1 MFVPLSDPNVLIDSS
16 ADLEGTTPPQPT
28 TVEHISSQATPAQLE
43 VTRQA
48 EVLAEDD
55 ISPEAQ
61 NIDATAAPN
70 PTVASVSTGPTQGS
84 STVLENS
91 QVTSIPAS
99 STLEPAAIPEATTP
113 NPDTI
118 INEEHAST
126 GPPLQE
132 QDTVTTHIPAPT
144 DAAQEDTMDD
154 MTPGVTTAD
163 SVNVTPDPTKAS
175 SNPQEKPESYKP
187 PPAKPTLTK
196 PNSKPEVKPIGP
208 AQTATIDD
216 PRDYQAGKKKTP
228 IIGTDS
234 QPLET
239 NDLMCVCRSHISCSL
254 CWYII
259 YLT

>member
-1 MFVPLSDPNVLIDSS
+1 MFKELNNMFVPLSDSNVLIDSS

-28 TVEHISSQATPAQLE
+28 TAEHISSQATPAQLE

-48 EVLAEDD
+48 EVLPEDD

-61 NIDATAAPN
+61 NIDATAAPSDMPQATSTAPN

-84 STVLENS
+84 SIVLENS

-99 STLEPAAIPEATTP
+99 STLEPTAVPEATTP

-132 QDTVTTHIPAPT
+132 QDAVTTHIPAPT

-154 MTPGVTTAD
+154 ITPGVTAAD
-163 SVNVTPDPTKAS
+163 SVNVTPDPTKAT
-175 SNPQEKPESYKP
+175 SNPQEKPESDKP
-187 PPAKPTLTK
+187 APAKPTLTK
-196 PNSKPEVKPIGP
+196 PNSKPEVKPMGP
-208 AQTATIDD
+208 ALTANIDD
-216 PRDYQAGKKKTP
+216 PRDYQAGNTP
-228 IIGTDS
+228 ITRTDS

-239 NDLMCVCRSHISCSL
+239 NDLK
-254 CWYII
+254 
-259 YLT
+259 